1 LEKNK
6 KSFFIV
12 VKLEYTMNLDADS
25 KEDAYKNII
34 ETFEN
39 DHNISLTER
48 EVSIVEQKG

>member
-1 LEKNK
+1 MKTK
-6 KSFFIV
+6 TFFVV

-25 KEDAYKNII
+25 KQDVFQQVVEV
-34 ETFEN
+34 FEN